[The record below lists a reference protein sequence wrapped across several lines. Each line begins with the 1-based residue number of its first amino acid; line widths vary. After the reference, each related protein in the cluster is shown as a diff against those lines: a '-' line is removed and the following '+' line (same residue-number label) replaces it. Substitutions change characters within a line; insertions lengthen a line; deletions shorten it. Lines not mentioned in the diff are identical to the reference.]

1 PAGPG
6 ESRKA
11 RGDQYDASGCGNTR
25 RARRGGR
32 GPAEATVADPDV
44 ACERSRLVALVSVQ
58 RNEATDEAERVVGGV
73 VEIAVGEV
81 ERRRGSLG
89 GDGEGRRRRYGGQG
103 NGEETAQV
111 A

>member
-1 PAGPG
+1 TRSLPQRGRSPEMTRTPEGDPASASSLGLRCRLLRVAPPSPAEPS
-6 ESRKA
+6 ESEKA

-58 RNEATDEAERVVGGV
+58 
-73 VEIAVGEV
+73 
-81 ERRRGSLG
+81 
-89 GDGEGRRRRYGGQG
+89 
-103 NGEETAQV
+103 
-111 A
+111 